1 MKMHIKA
8 LAVAAMTAVAS
19 LAATAAPLDTLAGPL
34 NWKVQGT
41 TSEYSPVQYGANTPT
56 TIKESTWGIGEVTT
70 IVNSNGDAA
79 WASGLGGDY
88 LYFML
93 YGMADLSVVPVVSG
107 FNIYNVGCTGGL
119 GCDGKIHLDIY
130 RMSSPISGILLKDP
144 DDRTA
149 FNAFNG
155 LTNAAGASLYLG
167 LELVPGK
174 VAVDDLSTVGIDER
188 DATLFQ
194 NANANTLP
202 TTGAGTF
209 FADATSGSAKA
220 QWNSNGFA
228 LPGGLFADFDGN
240 FTLKPNFAAS
250 GGACPTNSLPDQCF
264 LGLIN
269 DPVQSNAIP
278 EPGSLALFGLALAAF
293 GVIRRRDNKK

>member
-19 LAATAAPLDTLAGPL
+19 LAATAAPLDTLAGSY
-34 NWKVQGT
+34 NWKLQGT
-41 TSEYSPVQYGANTPT
+41 TSEYSPVAYGT
-56 TIKESTWGIGEVTT
+56 TLAESTWGIGEITDIKKT
-70 IVNSNGDAA
+70 NGDPA
-79 WASGLGGDY
+79 WTSGLGGDY
-88 LYFML
+88 LYFMI
-93 YGMADLSVVPVVSG
+93 YGIADLQVTPVLSG
-107 FNIYNVGCTGGL
+107 FNIYNVGCTGGV
-119 GCDGKIHLDIY
+119 GCDGKIHIDIY
-130 RMSSPISGILLKDP
+130 RMSSPISSILQQDP
-144 DDRTA
+144 DNRLG
-149 FNAFNG
+149 FNGFNG

-167 LELVPGK
+167 LEMMPGK
-174 VAVDDLSTVGIDER
+174 VVVDDPATVGVDER
-188 DATLFQ
+188 TATMFQ

-209 FADATSGSAKA
+209 FAEATSGSGMA

-228 LPGGLFADFDGN
+228 LPGGLFADFDSN
-240 FTLKPNFAAS
+240 FTLKPNLVAA
-250 GGACPTNSLPDQCF
+250 GGACPNGSLPDQCF

-278 EPGSLALFGLALAAF
+278 EPGSLALVGLALAAF

>member
-19 LAATAAPLDTLAGPL
+19 LAATAAPLETLAGPY
-34 NWKVQGT
+34 NWKLQGT
-41 TSEYSPVQYGANTPT
+41 TSEYSPVAYGAGALAET
-56 TIKESTWGIGEVTT
+56 TWGIGQITE
-70 IVNSNGDAA
+70 INQSNGDPA
-79 WASGLGGDY
+79 WTKGDGGDY
-88 LYFML
+88 LYYML
-93 YGMADLSVVPVVSG
+93 YGMADLTVNPISSG

-119 GCDGKIHLDIY
+119 GCDGKIHIDIY
-130 RMSSPISGILLKDP
+130 RMPSIISGILQKDP
-144 DDRTA
+144 DGRLG
-149 FNAFNG
+149 FNGFNG

-174 VAVDDLSTVGIDER
+174 VIVDDPSTPLIDER

-209 FADATSGSAKA
+209 FADATGGSAMN
-220 QWNSNGFA
+220 QWNSNGFL
-228 LPGGLFADFDGN
+228 LPSGLFADFDAN
-240 FTLKPNFAAS
+240 FTLKPNFAAF
-250 GGACPTNSLPDQCF
+250 GGACPTGSLPSECF

-278 EPGSLALFGLALAAF
+278 EPGSLVLFGLALAAF
-293 GVIRRRDNKK
+293 GVIRRRENKK

>member
-19 LAATAAPLDTLAGPL
+19 LAATAAPLDTLAGQF
-34 NWKVQGT
+34 NWKLQGT
-41 TSEYSPVQYGANTPT
+41 TSEYSPVAYGAGALPET
-56 TIKESTWGIGEVTT
+56 TWGIGQITE
-70 IVNSNGDAA
+70 INKSNGDTA
-79 WASGLGGDY
+79 WTKGLGGDY

-93 YGMADLSVVPVVSG
+93 YGIADLQVTPVVSG

-119 GCDGKIHLDIY
+119 GCDGKIHIDIY
-130 RMSSPISGILLKDP
+130 RMSSPISSILQQDP
-144 DDRTA
+144 DNRLSFST
-149 FNAFNG
+149 FNG

-167 LELVPGK
+167 LELMPGK
-174 VAVDDLSTVGIDER
+174 VAVDDPATVGVDER
-188 DATLFQ
+188 TATLFQ

-209 FADATSGSAKA
+209 FAEATSGSGMA

-240 FTLKPNFAAS
+240 FTLKPNFVAD
-250 GGACPTNSLPDQCF
+250 GGACPTGSTADQCF

-278 EPGSLALFGLALAAF
+278 EPGSLALVGLALAAF

>member
-19 LAATAAPLDTLAGPL
+19 LAATAAPLDTLAGPY
-34 NWKVQGT
+34 NWKIQGT
-41 TSEYSPVQYGANTPT
+41 TSEYSPVAYGAGALAET
-56 TIKESTWGIGEVTT
+56 TWGIGQITE
-70 IVNSNGDAA
+70 INKSNGDPG
-79 WASGLGGDY
+79 WVKGEGGDY
-88 LYFML
+88 LYYML

-149 FNAFNG
+149 FDAFNG

-174 VAVDDLSTVGIDER
+174 VAVDDPSTVGIDER

-209 FADATSGSAKA
+209 FADATSGSAMA

-240 FTLKPNFAAS
+240 FTLKPNFVAD
-250 GGACPTNSLPDQCF
+250 GGACPTTSLPSDCF